1 MRIRARA
8 PGRVNLIGDHTD
20 YNDGFVLPMAIDFS
34 TTVDAI
40 ARIDRLVTLA
50 SDGYPALDAPLD
62 LDALAAGPARNWSD
76 YVRGVLIELQR
87 DARLTGA
94 DVHIASEI
102 PSGAGLSSSAA
113 LEVAIA
119 FAMLGLAGLPIDRVA
134 VAKLA
139 QRAENEYV
147 GAHVGIMDQFV
158 CANARKGHA
167 LFLDTR
173 SLTFE
178 HVPLPAAVQVAICNT
193 MVKHH
198 IAQSDGGYNQR
209 REQCEVGVAILARRY
224 PNVRALRDA
233 TPEMLESVRKEMSD
247 VVYRRCRHVIAEDA
261 RVTEAVAAL
270 ARDDLVAFGALMNA
284 SHASL
289 RDDYEVSCRELDEMV
304 VIATQCRG
312 VYGARMTG
320 AGFGGCTVNLVDAR
334 SIDDFV
340 SVVRHEFERATGIAP
355 EIYISQA
362 GDGAELER

>member
-40 ARIDRLVTLA
+40 ARSDRLVTVV
-50 SDGYPALDAPLD
+50 SEGYRTPDAPLD
-62 LDALAAGPARNWSD
+62 LDALMRAPSHRWSD

-87 DARLTGA
+87 DARLIGA
-94 DVHIASEI
+94 DVHVASTI

-147 GAHVGIMDQFV
+147 GARVGIMDQFV

-173 SLTFE
+173 SLAFE
-178 HVPLPAAVQVAICNT
+178 HVPIPATVQVVICNT
-193 MVKHH
+193 MVRHRV
-198 IAQSDGGYNQR
+198 AQSDGGYNQR
-209 REQCEVGVAILARRY
+209 RAQCEEGVAILSRRY
-224 PNVRALRDA
+224 PKVRALRDA
-233 TPEMLESVRKEMSD
+233 SPEMLESVRKEMSD
-247 VVYRRCRHVIAEDA
+247 VVYRRCRHVIAEDGRVA
-261 RVTEAVAAL
+261 RAAAAL
-270 ARDDLVAFGALMNA
+270 ASGDLVAFGALMNA

-289 RDDYEVSCRELDEMV
+289 RDDYEVSCPELDEMV
-304 VIATQCRG
+304 AIAVQRPG

-320 AGFGGCTVNLVDAR
+320 AGFGGCTVNLVDAGR
-334 SIDDFV
+334 VDEFV
-340 SVVRHEFERATGIAP
+340 SVVRDEFSRSTGVVP
-355 EIYISQA
+355 EMYVSQA
-362 GDGAELER
+362 ADGAQLEE